1 MRCALHLLWS
11 GKARHNRIAKS
22 VCVKMADAISAHRF
36 DVGLFPAQFE
46 HRMLRQQVG
55 EAIGAR
61 LVSRQKPLAFNLD
74 IPFV

>member
-1 MRCALHLLWS
+1 
-11 GKARHNRIAKS
+11 
-22 VCVKMADAISAHRF
+22 MADAISAHRF

-61 LVSRQKPLAFNLD
+61 LVSR
-74 IPFV
+74 